1 MKIKLLE
8 KADTPDYR
16 NQYVVECEAMFGDA
30 DGKGMVVI
38 GGFIKGQDEEHLE
51 DLLQTCERL
60 EKAYP
65 YGRGGGDDYDHI
77 DGFGRWFRPDNLSE
91 EEYNSLPECVRD
103 LCAEWLLEPD
113 GMGHQASF
121 EGYKV
126 FYYDENGVKFN
137 VAVEL

>member
-1 MKIKLLE
+1 MRINILGE
-8 KADTPDYR
+8 AEAPNYR
-16 NQYVVECEAMFGDA
+16 DKYVVECEAMFGDA

-38 GGFIKGQDEEHLE
+38 GGFVMGKDEEYLA

-60 EKAYP
+60 TKAYP
-65 YGRGGGDDYDHI
+65 HGRGGGDDYDHI
-77 DGFGRWFRPDNLSE
+77 EGFNRWFRPDNLSLE
-91 EEYNSLPECVRD
+91 EWESLPKAVQD
-103 LCAEWLLEPD
+103 LSSEWLMEPD

-121 EGYKV
+121 EGYEV